1 MKIKNF
7 LIIVFL
13 FLVFTKVDYRLNE
26 IFPGGSQDD
35 SIYYYHVQTIVEDRD
50 FDYTNQLNGNL
61 KDAYIKSDGNPVP
74 RQSFGSAILASPF
87 VALSNFITNI
97 FDINTYTSL
106 NYFIYSITPI
116 IFLIFSFR
124 IIISLTPNFKNKNIF
139 TFIIFLGSGITYYA
153 FERFSMSTVYEFFSF
168 CLIMKFTDFIYKKEK
183 LNTNYL
189 FFLPILQFIFLM
201 IRWNNYH
208 IFLLPIVYVYFVLKS
223 NFSIGRNK
231 KFIVGNVAG
240 ILLFLGHTKLIY
252 GVTTFLQS
260 TIYPQDGWVVYQ
272 RLEDYRNLN
281 LFWGN
286 IQELIQNFLVILFSQ
301 EFGLLYFC
309 PVVFLSFYYFWRTLS
324 QKKYFQGLI
333 LFIYYIFPLIPV
345 MLFES
350 HGGSYGFR
358 YLYTLIPL
366 NIIFLYQDRKDKKHI
381 FNAVILFSIFGSLS
395 QLFFESTSFSTLS
408 EGKIFNSFD
417 SLVPYANPNYLL
429 GVLKSFIAIEA
440 YQKIIFTSFVGLLSV
455 KIIALFTNPS
465 EVLLTYFSLDSKTI
479 EYINNY
485 ENYSWSFVFLLTLI
499 YVYFSYLIIEKS
511 KK

>member
-26 IFPGGSQDD
+26 IFPGGRLDD

-50 FDYTNQLNGNL
+50 FDYTNQLKGNL

-116 IFLIFSFR
+116 VFLIFSFR
-124 IIISLTPNFKNKNIF
+124 IFISLTPNFQNKNFF

-183 LNTNYL
+183 PNTNYL

-223 NFSIGRNK
+223 K
-231 KFIVGNVAG
+231 
-240 ILLFLGHTKLIY
+240 
-252 GVTTFLQS
+252 
-260 TIYPQDGWVVYQ
+260 
-272 RLEDYRNLN
+272 
-281 LFWGN
+281 
-286 IQELIQNFLVILFSQ
+286 
-301 EFGLLYFC
+301 
-309 PVVFLSFYYFWRTLS
+309 
-324 QKKYFQGLI
+324 
-333 LFIYYIFPLIPV
+333 
-345 MLFES
+345 
-350 HGGSYGFR
+350 
-358 YLYTLIPL
+358 
-366 NIIFLYQDRKDKKHI
+366 
-381 FNAVILFSIFGSLS
+381 
-395 QLFFESTSFSTLS
+395 
-408 EGKIFNSFD
+408 
-417 SLVPYANPNYLL
+417 
-429 GVLKSFIAIEA
+429 
-440 YQKIIFTSFVGLLSV
+440 
-455 KIIALFTNPS
+455 TNRQ
-465 EVLLTYFSLDSKTI
+465 
-479 EYINNY
+479 
-485 ENYSWSFVFLLTLI
+485 
-499 YVYFSYLIIEKS
+499 
-511 KK
+511 